1 MTESIESL
9 KAELAAAKTKTAAAQ
24 AETAK
29 ANAEAVEAKAEA
41 VKAKAE
47 AVRAKAETAKANAEA
62 VKAKAEAVEAKT
74 RADESE
80 INQKA
85 NLLLIRDHGLNLVLP
100 PTQTTVAG
108 KRFHLQNNEHILG
121 LLMRKLKSLLS
132 IRNTFQWLQR
142 RRE

>member
-9 KAELAAAKTKTAAAQ
+9 KAELAAEKTKTAAAQ
-24 AETAK
+24 AE
-29 ANAEAVEAKAEA
+29 AVKAKAEA

-47 AVRAKAETAKANAEA
+47 AVE
-62 VKAKAEAVEAKT
+62 
-74 RADESE
+74 ESE

-108 KRFHLQNNEHILG
+108 KSFHLQYNEHILV
-121 LLMRKLKSLLS
+121 KLKSLFAPS
-132 IRNTFQWLQR
+132 KYYSFQLLNRQ
-142 RRE
+142 

>member
-47 AVRAKAETAKANAEA
+47 AV
-62 VKAKAEAVEAKT
+62 EAKT

-85 NLLLIRDHGLNLVLP
+85 NLLLIHDHGLHVVFP

-108 KRFHLQNNEHILG
+108 KSFHLQNNEHILG
-121 LLMRKLKSLLS
+121 LLIRKLKSLLS

>member
-9 KAELAAAKTKTAAAQ
+9 KAELAAEKTKTAAAQ
-24 AETAK
+24 AE
-29 ANAEAVEAKAEA
+29 AVKAKAEA

-47 AVRAKAETAKANAEA
+47 AV
-62 VKAKAEAVEAKT
+62 KAKAEAVE
-74 RADESE
+74 ESE

-108 KRFHLQNNEHILG
+108 KSFHLQYNEHILVSS
-121 LLMRKLKSLLS
+121 MRKLKSLLVP
-132 IRNTFQWLQR
+132 LR
-142 RRE
+142 RVLASYLLRYYRCAVF